1 MKSFLCE
8 NFLLS
13 TRTAEKLYHDYAENM
28 PIFDYHCHLNPKEI
42 AENRQFKDLSE
53 IWLEGDHYKWRAMR
67 TAGIEEH
74 FITGSATHYEKYLAW
89 AKTVPFVL
97 VTPFITGHI

>member
-1 MKSFLCE
+1 
-8 NFLLS
+8 
-13 TRTAEKLYHDYAENM
+13 
-28 PIFDYHCHLNPKEI
+28 
-42 AENRQFKDLSE
+42 
-53 IWLEGDHYKWRAMR
+53 MR

-89 AKTVPFVL
+89 AKRSPFVL